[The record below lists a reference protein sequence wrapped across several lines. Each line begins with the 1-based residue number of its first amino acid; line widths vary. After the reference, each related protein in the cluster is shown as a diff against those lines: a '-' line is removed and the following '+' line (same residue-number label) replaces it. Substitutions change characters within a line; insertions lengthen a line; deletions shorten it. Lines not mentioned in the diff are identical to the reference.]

1 MTEALA
7 GADLDGQRVCL
18 VVPDGTRTCP
28 LPLLLGAARDAL
40 AGRASEVTVVIALGT
55 HQGMSEDHLARHL
68 GYEPGESE
76 ATYPGWRILNH
87 ESWLPETFTHLGSIG
102 SDRLA
107 ELTGGLMTDVSV
119 DVRINRHVAEADVAI
134 VVGPVFPHE
143 VVGFSGGNKYFFPG
157 VSGQELIDL
166 SHWVGALITSAEMIG
181 TRGVTPVRAL
191 INEAATLIP
200 AQRLALCLVV
210 ASGTDTLHAAA
221 FGTPEDAWAA
231 CAAVSAE
238 THVTYLDHPVKRV
251 LSIMPTKY
259 EDIWTAA
266 KGFYKLEPIVADGGE
281 VIIYAPHI
289 THDLGHA
296 SRRSP
301 RSATT
306 TATTSSASGSG
317 SGISRGATWPTPPT
331 SAGRA
336 PGIAERGRAEPGDR
350 HPGHR
355 HPRGRCAGGRTS
367 TTSTRPRSTSPRT
380 RPTPTPSS
388 NPTPARCCTGCGRV
402 VRALPRR
409 GRRSPGAR
417 RRYGRLSFTGRVGGS
432 VRGQPEA
439 RSAMRSTMSARV
451 TGSSRLAR
459 EVFRATMVITKVPS
473 GRCCASRPWATV
485 LGSVRVKR
493 LPSMNRRRVAWPLG
507 HLAAADRVRPAGGDL
522 QVDLRG
528 PARHPVQVKPEGA
541 ATAVPEVRALI
552 TLGVGVA
559 VTGEVVPV
567 RVEVGADHPGHL
579 EPPGRRRCRPGSGA
593 RWCRTAAARS
603 VSQKPGGRPGA

>member
-1 MTEALA
+1 MAIDVERPTSYGTDPGDPGRASTIGGVGEHLSSEQVRDFVTEALA
-7 GADLDGQRVCL
+7 SADLDGQRVCL

-55 HQGMSEDHLARHL
+55 HQGMSDDHLGRHL
-68 GYEPGESE
+68 GYDPGEPE

-102 SDRLA
+102 SDRLT

-191 INEAATLIP
+191 INEASTLIP
-200 AQRLALCLVV
+200 ARRLALCLVV
-210 ASGTDTLHAAA
+210 ASGSDTLHAAA

-231 CAAVSAE
+231 CAAVSAD

-289 THDLGHA
+289 TSISVMHPQMAEIGYHNRDYFLGQWEHFRDQPWGDLAHSTHLRGQGTWDAEEGEKNRVTVTLATGIPEAVVRSVNLEYLDPAEVDVPAYEADPDTFVEPHA
-296 SRRSP
+296 GEVLYRLRP
-301 RSATT
+301 
-306 TATTSSASGSG
+306 
-317 SGISRGATWPTPPT
+317 
-331 SAGRA
+331 GR
-336 PGIAERGRAEPGDR
+336 
-350 HPGHR
+350 
-355 HPRGRCAGGRTS
+355 
-367 TTSTRPRSTSPRT
+367 
-380 RPTPTPSS
+380 PSS
-388 NPTPARCCTGCGRV
+388 PGESDGRIVPA
-402 VRALPRR
+402 
-409 GRRSPGAR
+409 
-417 RRYGRLSFTGRVGGS
+417 
-432 VRGQPEA
+432 
-439 RSAMRSTMSARV
+439 
-451 TGSSRLAR
+451 
-459 EVFRATMVITKVPS
+459 
-473 GRCCASRPWATV
+473 
-485 LGSVRVKR
+485 
-493 LPSMNRRRVAWPLG
+493 
-507 HLAAADRVRPAGGDL
+507 AGMDG
-522 QVDLRG
+522 
-528 PARHPVQVKPEGA
+528 
-541 ATAVPEVRALI
+541 
-552 TLGVGVA
+552 
-559 VTGEVVPV
+559 
-567 RVEVGADHPGHL
+567 
-579 EPPGRRRCRPGSGA
+579 
-593 RWCRTAAARS
+593 
-603 VSQKPGGRPGA
+603 